1 MFEMFRL
8 ATGEFFQPHVIWL
21 MMLAVPIG
29 LVFGILPGLGGLT
42 AIAILLPFIYG
53 MDPVA
58 GLAFLLAL
66 HSVVYT
72 GGSVTA
78 VLLGVPGSPPNAAT
92 VLDGY
97 PLSRQGRAG
106 YAIGAALT
114 ASALGGVV
122 GVVVLAAILPVL
134 KPVVMSFGS
143 PETFLLTLLGI
154 GFIGVLGEGQPLKGL
169 AAGALGIFLA
179 MFGEHK
185 VSGVARFWFDYDY
198 MLDGFKLIPIA
209 LGLFALPEIIGML
222 STGAAISAE
231 GTRVTYRSVGEG
243 IASVFRRPV
252 LFLQSSIIGAMVGIV
267 PGVGGETSPF
277 VAYAFARQTSKRPES
292 FGKGAIEGVIAPEAS
307 NNAKEGGAL
316 VPTLAF
322 GIPGSAGM
330 ALLLG
335 GFLIL
340 GLQPGPEFLKEH
352 MDLALG
358 LVMVVA
364 VANIFASIVMLALA
378 TQMGAITRVK
388 GSLLGPILLVLVLL
402 GAYST
407 SNDVIDVGFVFVFG
421 LLGYFMVLLGYS
433 RAALLLGFVLGKA
446 AETYLH
452 ISLNAY
458 GPWFWTRPISLV
470 LCAIL
475 LAALVIPLV
484 KGLRRRAG
492 DDND

>member
-1 MFEMFRL
+1 MLEAIASAF
-8 ATGEFFQPHVIWL
+8 AEFTQPRILGL
-21 MMLAVPIG
+21 MALAVPIG

-72 GGSVTA
+72 GGSITA

-92 VLDGY
+92 VIDGY
-97 PLSRQGRAG
+97 PLSKQGRGG

-114 ASALGGVV
+114 GSALGGVV
-122 GVVVLAAILPVL
+122 GIVILAAILPFL
-134 KPVVMSFGS
+134 KPIVTAFGS

-154 GFIGVLGEGQPLKGL
+154 CFIGVLGEGQPIKGL

-179 MFGEHK
+179 MFGEHRIT
-185 VSGVARFWFDYDY
+185 GVARYWFEVDYL
-198 MLDGFKLIPIA
+198 LDGFRLIPIA
-209 LGLFALPEIIGML
+209 LGLFAVPEIIAML
-222 STGAAISAE
+222 STGASISKTQGKITYADVWE
-231 GTRVTYRSVGEG
+231 GVLSV
-243 IASVFRRPV
+243 IRRPV
-252 LFLQSSIIGAMVGIV
+252 LFFQSSIIGALVGIV

-277 VAYAFARQTSKRPES
+277 VAYAAARQTSKTPEA
-292 FGKGAIEGVIAPEAS
+292 FGKGAIEGVIAPESS

-340 GLQPGPEFLKEH
+340 GLIPGPDFLQNH
-352 MDLALG
+352 MDLAFG
-358 LVMVVA
+358 LVLVIGI
-364 VANIFASIVMLALA
+364 ANVFAALLMLALA
-378 TQMGAITRVK
+378 RQIGAVTRIR
-388 GSLLGPILLVLVLL
+388 GSILGPVLLVLVLL

-407 SNDVIDVGFVFVFG
+407 ANDVRDVLFVFAFG
-421 LLGYFMVLLGYS
+421 ILGYFLQLLGYS
-433 RAALLLGFVLGKA
+433 RAALLLGFVLGA
-446 AETYLH
+446 EAETYLS
-452 ISLNAY
+452 ISLRAY
-458 GPWFWTRPISLV
+458 GWTFWTRPISLA

-475 LAALVIPLV
+475 VLAIVVPLWRGV
-484 KGLRRRAG
+484 RRRTG

>member
-1 MFEMFRL
+1 MLEPIRM
-8 ATGEFFQPHVIWL
+8 AVEQFFAPHVIGL
-21 MMLAVPIG
+21 MLLAVPIG

-42 AIAILLPFIYG
+42 AIAILLPFVYG
-53 MDPVA
+53 MDPVS

-66 HSVVYT
+66 HAVVYT

-97 PLSRQGRAG
+97 PLSRQGRGG

-114 ASALGGVV
+114 GSALGGVV
-122 GVVVLAAILPVL
+122 GVVILALILPFL
-134 KPVVMSFGS
+134 KPIVTAFGS

-179 MFGEHK
+179 MFGEHRIN
-185 VSGVARFWFDYDY
+185 GVARYWFDWDY
-198 MLDGFKLIPIA
+198 MLDGFRLIPIA
-209 LGLFALPEIIGML
+209 LGLFAVPEIIAML
-222 STGAAISAE
+222 STGSAISST
-231 GTRVTYRSVGEG
+231 GTKVTYRDVGAGIMSV
-243 IASVFRRPV
+243 IKRPV
-252 LFLQSSIIGAMVGIV
+252 LFFQSSIIGALVGIV

-277 VAYAFARQTSKRPES
+277 VAYAFARQTSKTPEK
-292 FGKGAIEGVIAPEAS
+292 FGKGAIEGVIAPESS

-352 MDLALG
+352 MDLAFG
-358 LVMVVA
+358 LVLVIA
-364 VANIFASIVMLALA
+364 VANIFATILMLALA
-378 TQMGAITRVK
+378 TQFGAITRVK
-388 GSLLGPILLVLVLL
+388 GSLLGPILLALVVL

-407 SNDVIDVGFVFVFG
+407 SNSVIDVFFVFVFG
-421 LLGYFMVLLGYS
+421 ALGYFMQLLGYS
-433 RAALLLGFVLGKA
+433 RAALLLGFVLGSA
-446 AETYLH
+446 AETYLS

-458 GPWFWTRPISLV
+458 GPWFWTRPISLGLV
-470 LCAIL
+470 AL
-475 LAALVIPLV
+475 LAFALLIPLWANL
-484 KGLRRRAG
+484 KKRRG